1 MEQGGDLLYDQ
12 SHPRGDKEIAKEV
25 NHLRDHHSPEIKEQE
40 WEEISPYI

>member
-12 SHPRGDKEIAKEV
+12 FHPRADKEVAKEV

-40 WEEISPYI
+40 